1 MENLI
6 QTVEAIIFSAG
17 TEIKKKDI
25 LDKLEGVT
33 RKQLNDA
40 IRALSQ
46 RYKGD
51 RGVLLVEFND
61 YVQFTS
67 NPAYGDV
74 VSDVLR
80 PIRQKAL
87 SDTLLQ
93 VLAIIAYKQP
103 ITRGEIEEIRGN
115 TSADYALT
123 TLTRAGLIRVSG
135 HRNTPGRPWLY
146 VTTNEFLRRF
156 QLRSLNDLPEYK
168 DVMKRLMELGT
179 FAVKREELFKEV
191 NLAEDFTGEVFSADD
206 DETDALNATEKA
218 LDAALQEEEELPEF
232 LKGEDVQF
240 VSGEDEEE
248 KAEAAA
254 DIADSDEDFNKEDND
269 DETDVGNDFEDE
281 DDETDAGN
289 DFDDEDDEIDTGN
302 DFDDE
307 DDEIDTGNDFDEEF
321 DDEDDNDD
329 DDGEE

>member
-17 TEIKKKDI
+17 TEIQRKEI

-40 IRALSQ
+40 IRALMQ

-51 RGVLLVEFND
+51 RGILLVEFND

-67 NPAYGDV
+67 NPAYGEV

-146 VTTNEFLRRF
+146 VTTNEFLRRVG
-156 QLRSLNDLPEYK
+156 LRNLNDLPDYK
-168 DVMKRLMELGT
+168 DVMKRLAELGT
-179 FAVKREELFKEV
+179 YNVKREELFREV
-191 NLAEDFTGEVFSADD
+191 DLADDFTGEVYGADD
-206 DETDALNATEKA
+206 EGTDALNAEEKQ
-218 LDAALQEEEELPEF
+218 LDKLLAEDEELPDF
-232 LKGEDVQF
+232 LKGEDVEY
-240 VSGEDEEE
+240 VSG
-248 KAEAAA
+248 EAAA
-254 DIADSDEDFNKEDND
+254 DIVESEDVAENDREEVADEEPEDEIEEEDID
-269 DETDVGNDFEDE
+269 TGNDFEDE
-281 DDETDAGN
+281 E
-289 DFDDEDDEIDTGN
+289 FFDEDD
-302 DFDDE
+302 DDE
-307 DDEIDTGNDFDEEF
+307 EE
-321 DDEDDNDD
+321 
-329 DDGEE
+329 

>member
-40 IRALSQ
+40 VRALAQ

-51 RGVLLVEFND
+51 RGILLVEFND

-67 NPAYGDV
+67 NPSYGEV

-156 QLRSLNDLPEYK
+156 LLRSLNELPDYK

-179 FAVKREELFKEV
+179 YAAKREDLFREV
-191 NLAEDFTGEVFSADD
+191 NLADDFTGEVYGADD
-206 DETDALNATEKA
+206 DEVAALNATEKA
-218 LDAALQEEEELPEF
+218 LDEALKEEDELPDF
-232 LKGEDVQF
+232 LKGEDVQY
-240 VSGEDEEE
+240 VSGDDEKE
-248 KAEAAA
+248 EAAA
-254 DIADSDEDFNKEDND
+254 DIAEGKDEAAA
-269 DETDVGNDFEDE
+269 DVAEGDGEEEEEPDY
-281 DDETDAGN
+281 G
-289 DFDDEDDEIDTGN
+289 EDDEIDTGD

-307 DDEIDTGNDFDEEF
+307 EFEDE
-321 DDEDDNDD
+321 DEDDDSEDD
-329 DDGEE
+329 E

>member
-40 IRALSQ
+40 VRALAQ

-51 RGVLLVEFND
+51 RGILLVEFND

-67 NPAYGDV
+67 NPSYGEV

-156 QLRSLNDLPEYK
+156 QLRSLNELPDYK

-179 FAVKREELFKEV
+179 YAAKREDLFREV
-191 NLAEDFTGEVFSADD
+191 NLADDFTGEVYGADD
-206 DETDALNATEKA
+206 DEVAALNATEKA
-218 LDAALQEEEELPEF
+218 LDEALKEEDELPDF
-232 LKGEDVQF
+232 LKGEDVQY
-240 VSGEDEEE
+240 VSGDDEKE
-248 KAEAAA
+248 EAAA
-254 DIADSDEDFNKEDND
+254 DIAEGKDEAAA
-269 DETDVGNDFEDE
+269 DVAEGDGEEEEEPDY
-281 DDETDAGN
+281 G
-289 DFDDEDDEIDTGN
+289 EDDEIDTGD

-307 DDEIDTGNDFDEEF
+307 EFEDE
-321 DDEDDNDD
+321 DEDDDS
-329 DDGEE
+329 

>member
-17 TEIKKKDI
+17 TEIKRKEI

-40 IRALSQ
+40 IRALAQ

-51 RGVLLVEFND
+51 RGILLVEFND

-67 NPAYGDV
+67 NPAYGEV

-179 FAVKREELFKEV
+179 YNVKREDLFREV
-191 NLAEDFTGEVFSADD
+191 NLADDFTGEVFGADD
-206 DETDALNATEKA
+206 ADADALNASEKE
-218 LDAALQEEEELPEF
+218 LDKLLQEEEELPDF
-232 LKGEDVQF
+232 LKGEAELEYVDGERDAAATVAEDGEGRSDSDDDREQTEDIEF
-240 VSGEDEEE
+240 GEEEYEDDSVDTGED
-248 KAEAAA
+248 
-254 DIADSDEDFNKEDND
+254 DFN
-269 DETDVGNDFEDE
+269 
-281 DDETDAGN
+281 
-289 DFDDEDDEIDTGN
+289 
-302 DFDDE
+302 
-307 DDEIDTGNDFDEEF
+307 EEF
-321 DDEDDNDD
+321 DDEPDSDD
-329 DDGEE
+329 E

>member
-40 IRALSQ
+40 VRALAQ

-51 RGVLLVEFND
+51 RGILLVEFND

-67 NPAYGDV
+67 NPSYGEV

-156 QLRSLNDLPEYK
+156 QLRSLNELPDYK

-179 FAVKREELFKEV
+179 YAAKREDLFREV
-191 NLAEDFTGEVFSADD
+191 NLADDFTGEVYGADD
-206 DETDALNATEKA
+206 DEVAALNATEKA
-218 LDAALQEEEELPEF
+218 LDEALKEEDELPDF
-232 LKGEDVQF
+232 LKGEDVQY
-240 VSGEDEEE
+240 VSGDDEKE
-248 KAEAAA
+248 EAAA
-254 DIADSDEDFNKEDND
+254 DIAEGKDEAAA
-269 DETDVGNDFEDE
+269 DVAEGDGEEEEEPDY
-281 DDETDAGN
+281 G
-289 DFDDEDDEIDTGN
+289 EDDEIDTGD

-307 DDEIDTGNDFDEEF
+307 EFEDE
-321 DDEDDNDD
+321 DEDDDSEGD
-329 DDGEE
+329 E

>member
-40 IRALSQ
+40 VRALAQ
-46 RYKGD
+46 RYKGE
-51 RGVLLVEFND
+51 RGILLVEFND

-67 NPAYGDV
+67 NPAYGEV

-115 TSADYALT
+115 TSADYALI

-156 QLRSLNDLPEYK
+156 QLRSLNELPEYK

-191 NLAEDFTGEVFSADD
+191 NLADDFTGEVYSADD

-218 LDAALQEEEELPEF
+218 LDEALKAEDELPEF

-240 VSGEDEEE
+240 VSGDDEKTEGGENDEDSAENG
-248 KAEAAA
+248 AMDEAAA
-254 DIADSDEDFNKEDND
+254 DIADGDEEEEEPDY
-269 DETDVGNDFEDE
+269 G
-281 DDETDAGN
+281 
-289 DFDDEDDEIDTGN
+289 
-302 DFDDE
+302 E

-321 DDEDDNDD
+321 EDEEDDEED
-329 DDGEE
+329 DDGSDGEE

>member
-40 IRALSQ
+40 VRALAQ

-51 RGVLLVEFND
+51 RGILLVEFND

-67 NPAYGDV
+67 NPSYGEV
-74 VSDVLR
+74 VSNVLR

-156 QLRSLNDLPEYK
+156 QLRSLNELPDYK

-179 FAVKREELFKEV
+179 YAAKREDLFREV
-191 NLAEDFTGEVFSADD
+191 NLADDFTGEVYGADD
-206 DETDALNATEKA
+206 DEVAALNATEKA
-218 LDAALQEEEELPEF
+218 LDEALKEEDELPDF
-232 LKGEDVQF
+232 LKGEDVQY
-240 VSGEDEEE
+240 VSGDDEKE
-248 KAEAAA
+248 EAAA
-254 DIADSDEDFNKEDND
+254 DIAEGKDEAAA
-269 DETDVGNDFEDE
+269 DVAEGDGEEEEEPDY
-281 DDETDAGN
+281 G
-289 DFDDEDDEIDTGN
+289 EDDEIDTGD

-307 DDEIDTGNDFDEEF
+307 EFEDE
-321 DDEDDNDD
+321 DEDDDSEDD
-329 DDGEE
+329 E

>member
-17 TEIKKKDI
+17 TEIKRKDI

-51 RGVLLVEFND
+51 RGILLVEFND

-156 QLRSLNDLPEYK
+156 ELRSLNDLPDYK
-168 DVMKRLMELGT
+168 DVMKRLTELGN
-179 FAVKREELFKEV
+179 FNVKREDLFKEV
-191 NLAEDFTGEVFSADD
+191 DLADDFTGEVYGADD
-206 DETDALNATEKA
+206 EADALNAQEKQ
-218 LDAALQEEEELPEF
+218 LDKQMSEEEELPEF
-232 LKGEDVQF
+232 LRGEDVQF
-240 VSGEDEEE
+240 VDGEE
-248 KAEAAA
+248 EAAA
-254 DIADSDEDFNKEDND
+254 DIAEEEESVSAQTSGEDGAAD
-269 DETDVGNDFEDE
+269 DEQEEFEEEYDE
-281 DDETDAGN
+281 E
-289 DFDDEDDEIDTGN
+289 EIDTGN

-307 DDEIDTGNDFDEEF
+307 EFFDEE
-321 DDEDDNDD
+321 DDDD

>member
-40 IRALSQ
+40 VRALAQ

-51 RGVLLVEFND
+51 RGILLVEFND

-67 NPAYGDV
+67 NPSYGEV

-156 QLRSLNDLPEYK
+156 QLRSLNELPDYK

-179 FAVKREELFKEV
+179 YAAKREDLFREV
-191 NLAEDFTGEVFSADD
+191 NLADDFTGEVYGADD
-206 DETDALNATEKA
+206 DEVAALNATEKA
-218 LDAALQEEEELPEF
+218 LDEALKAEDELPEF

-240 VSGEDEEE
+240 VSGDDE
-248 KAEAAA
+248 KAEGGENDEDSAENDAMDEAAA
-254 DIADSDEDFNKEDND
+254 DIADGDEEEEEPDY
-269 DETDVGNDFEDE
+269 G
-281 DDETDAGN
+281 
-289 DFDDEDDEIDTGN
+289 
-302 DFDDE
+302 E

-321 DDEDDNDD
+321 EDEEDDEEDEEEDDGDS
-329 DDGEE
+329 DGEE

>member
-40 IRALSQ
+40 VRALAQ
-46 RYKGD
+46 RYKGE
-51 RGVLLVEFND
+51 RGILLVEFND

-67 NPAYGDV
+67 NPAYGEV

-156 QLRSLNDLPEYK
+156 QLRSLNELPEYK

-191 NLAEDFTGEVFSADD
+191 NLADDFTGEVYSADD

-218 LDAALQEEEELPEF
+218 LDEALKAEDELPEF

-240 VSGEDEEE
+240 VSGDDE
-248 KAEAAA
+248 KAEGGENDEDSAENGAMDEAAA
-254 DIADSDEDFNKEDND
+254 DIADGDEEEEEPDY
-269 DETDVGNDFEDE
+269 G
-281 DDETDAGN
+281 
-289 DFDDEDDEIDTGN
+289 EDDEIDTGN
-302 DFDDE
+302 E
-307 DDEIDTGNDFDEEF
+307 RDEEF
-321 DDEDDNDD
+321 EDEEEDEEDDGDS
-329 DDGEE
+329 DGEE

>member
-40 IRALSQ
+40 VRALAQ

-51 RGVLLVEFND
+51 RGILLVEFND

-67 NPAYGDV
+67 NPSYGEV

-156 QLRSLNDLPEYK
+156 QLRSLNELPDYK

-179 FAVKREELFKEV
+179 YAAKREDLFREV
-191 NLAEDFTGEVFSADD
+191 NLADDFTGEVYGADD
-206 DETDALNATEKA
+206 DEVAALNATEKA
-218 LDAALQEEEELPEF
+218 LDEALKEEDELPDF
-232 LKGEDVQF
+232 LKGEDVQY
-240 VSGEDEEE
+240 VSGDDEME
-248 KAEAAA
+248 EAAA
-254 DIADSDEDFNKEDND
+254 DIAEGKDEAAAEVAEVDGEEEEEPDY
-269 DETDVGNDFEDE
+269 G
-281 DDETDAGN
+281 
-289 DFDDEDDEIDTGN
+289 EDDEIDTGD

-307 DDEIDTGNDFDEEF
+307 EFEDE
-321 DDEDDNDD
+321 DEDDDS
-329 DDGEE
+329 DGDE

>member
-218 LDAALQEEEELPEF
+218 LQEEEELPEF

-269 DETDVGNDFEDE
+269 DETDVGNDFDDE
-281 DDETDAGN
+281 DDEIDTGN

-302 DFDDE
+302 DIEDE

>member
-40 IRALSQ
+40 VRALAQ

-51 RGVLLVEFND
+51 RGILLVEFND

-67 NPAYGDV
+67 NPSYGEV

-156 QLRSLNDLPEYK
+156 QLRSLNELPDYK

-179 FAVKREELFKEV
+179 YAAKREDLFREV
-191 NLAEDFTGEVFSADD
+191 NLADDFTGEVYGADD
-206 DETDALNATEKA
+206 DEVAALNATEKA
-218 LDAALQEEEELPEF
+218 LDEALKAEDELPEF
-232 LKGEDVQF
+232 LKGEDVQY
-240 VSGEDEEE
+240 VSGDDEKE
-248 KAEAAA
+248 EAAA
-254 DIADSDEDFNKEDND
+254 DIAEGKDEAAA
-269 DETDVGNDFEDE
+269 DVAEGDGEEEEEPDY
-281 DDETDAGN
+281 G
-289 DFDDEDDEIDTGN
+289 EDDEIDTGD

-307 DDEIDTGNDFDEEF
+307 EFEDE
-321 DDEDDNDD
+321 DEDDDSEGD
-329 DDGEE
+329 E

>member
-17 TEIKKKDI
+17 TEIKRKDI

-51 RGVLLVEFND
+51 RGILLVEFND

-156 QLRSLNDLPEYK
+156 ELRSLNDLPDYK
-168 DVMKRLMELGT
+168 DVMKRLTELGN
-179 FAVKREELFKEV
+179 FNVKREDLFKEV
-191 NLAEDFTGEVFSADD
+191 DLADDFTGEVYGADD
-206 DETDALNATEKA
+206 EADALNAQEKQ
-218 LDAALQEEEELPEF
+218 LDKLMSEEEELPEF
-232 LKGEDVQF
+232 LRGEDVQF
-240 VSGEDEEE
+240 VDGEE
-248 KAEAAA
+248 EAAA
-254 DIADSDEDFNKEDND
+254 DIAEKEESVSAQTSGEDGAAD
-269 DETDVGNDFEDE
+269 DEQEEFEE
-281 DDETDAGN
+281 EYDDEEIDTGD
-289 DFDDEDDEIDTGN
+289 DFDDEE
-302 DFDDE
+302 F
-307 DDEIDTGNDFDEEF
+307 FDEE
-321 DDEDDNDD
+321 DDDDD

>member
-269 DETDVGNDFEDE
+269 ETDV
-281 DDETDAGN
+281 
-289 DFDDEDDEIDTGN
+289 GN

>member
-17 TEIKKKDI
+17 TEIKRKEI

-40 IRALSQ
+40 IRALAQ

-51 RGVLLVEFND
+51 RGILLVEFND

-67 NPAYGDV
+67 NPAYGEV

-156 QLRSLNDLPEYK
+156 QLRSLNDLPEYY
-168 DVMKRLMELGT
+168 
-179 FAVKREELFKEV
+179 
-191 NLAEDFTGEVFSADD
+191 DD
-206 DETDALNATEKA
+206 
-218 LDAALQEEEELPEF
+218 
-232 LKGEDVQF
+232 
-240 VSGEDEEE
+240 
-248 KAEAAA
+248 
-254 DIADSDEDFNKEDND
+254 
-269 DETDVGNDFEDE
+269 
-281 DDETDAGN
+281 
-289 DFDDEDDEIDTGN
+289 
-302 DFDDE
+302 
-307 DDEIDTGNDFDEEF
+307 
-321 DDEDDNDD
+321 
-329 DDGEE
+329 

>member
-1 MENLI
+1 M
-6 QTVEAIIFSAG
+6 
-17 TEIKKKDI
+17 
-25 LDKLEGVT
+25 
-33 RKQLNDA
+33 
-40 IRALSQ
+40 
-46 RYKGD
+46 
-51 RGVLLVEFND
+51 EFND

-67 NPAYGDV
+67 NPAYGEV

-123 TLTRAGLIRVSG
+123 TLTRAGLIKVSG

-156 QLRSLNDLPEYK
+156 QLRSLNELPEYK

-191 NLAEDFTGEVFSADD
+191 NLADDFTGEVYSADD

-218 LDAALQEEEELPEF
+218 LDEALKAEDELPEF

-240 VSGEDEEE
+240 VSGDDE
-248 KAEAAA
+248 KAEGGENDEDSAENGAMDEAAA
-254 DIADSDEDFNKEDND
+254 DIADGDEEQEEPDYGD
-269 DETDVGNDFEDE
+269 
-281 DDETDAGN
+281 
-289 DFDDEDDEIDTGN
+289 
-302 DFDDE
+302 

-321 DDEDDNDD
+321 EDEEDDEED
-329 DDGEE
+329 DDGSDGEE

>member
-254 DIADSDEDFNKEDND
+254 DIADSDEEEN
-269 DETDVGNDFEDE
+269 E

>member
-17 TEIKKKDI
+17 TEIKRKEI

-40 IRALSQ
+40 IRALAQ

-51 RGVLLVEFND
+51 RGILLVEFND

-67 NPAYGDV
+67 NPAYGEV

-179 FAVKREELFKEV
+179 YNVKREDLFREV
-191 NLAEDFTGEVFSADD
+191 NLADDFTGEVFGADD
-206 DETDALNATEKA
+206 AEADALNASEKE
-218 LDAALQEEEELPEF
+218 LDKLLQEEEELPDF
-232 LKGEDVQF
+232 LKGEAELEYVDGERDAAATVAEDGAGRSDSDDDREQTEDIEF
-240 VSGEDEEE
+240 GEEEYEDDSVDTGED
-248 KAEAAA
+248 
-254 DIADSDEDFNKEDND
+254 DFN
-269 DETDVGNDFEDE
+269 
-281 DDETDAGN
+281 
-289 DFDDEDDEIDTGN
+289 
-302 DFDDE
+302 
-307 DDEIDTGNDFDEEF
+307 EEF
-321 DDEDDNDD
+321 DDEPDSDD
-329 DDGEE
+329 E

>member
-40 IRALSQ
+40 VRGLAQ

-51 RGVLLVEFND
+51 RGILLVEFND

-67 NPAYGDV
+67 NPSYGEV

-115 TSADYALT
+115 TSADYELT

-156 QLRSLNDLPEYK
+156 QLRSLNELPDYK

-179 FAVKREELFKEV
+179 YAAKREDLFREV
-191 NLAEDFTGEVFSADD
+191 NLADDFTGEVYGADD
-206 DETDALNATEKA
+206 DEVAALNATEKA
-218 LDAALQEEEELPEF
+218 LDEALKEEDELPDF
-232 LKGEDVQF
+232 LKGEDVQY
-240 VSGEDEEE
+240 VSGDDEKE
-248 KAEAAA
+248 EAAA
-254 DIADSDEDFNKEDND
+254 DIAEGKDEAAA
-269 DETDVGNDFEDE
+269 DVAEGDGEEEEEPDY
-281 DDETDAGN
+281 G
-289 DFDDEDDEIDTGN
+289 EDDEIDTGD

-307 DDEIDTGNDFDEEF
+307 EFEDE
-321 DDEDDNDD
+321 DEDDDSEDD
-329 DDGEE
+329 E

>member
-40 IRALSQ
+40 VRALAQ

-51 RGVLLVEFND
+51 RGILLVEFND

-67 NPAYGDV
+67 NPSYGEV

-80 PIRQKAL
+80 LIRQKAL

-156 QLRSLNDLPEYK
+156 QLRSLNELPDYK

-179 FAVKREELFKEV
+179 YAAKREDLFREV
-191 NLAEDFTGEVFSADD
+191 NLAEYISRAGK
-206 DETDALNATEKA
+206 TESW
-218 LDAALQEEEELPEF
+218 F
-232 LKGEDVQF
+232 C
-240 VSGEDEEE
+240 
-248 KAEAAA
+248 
-254 DIADSDEDFNKEDND
+254 
-269 DETDVGNDFEDE
+269 
-281 DDETDAGN
+281 
-289 DFDDEDDEIDTGN
+289 IDRWT
-302 DFDDE
+302 
-307 DDEIDTGNDFDEEF
+307 
-321 DDEDDNDD
+321 
-329 DDGEE
+329 

>member
-17 TEIKKKDI
+17 TEIKRKDI

-51 RGVLLVEFND
+51 RGILLVEFND

-156 QLRSLNDLPEYK
+156 ELRSLNDLPDYK
-168 DVMKRLMELGT
+168 DVMKRLTELGN
-179 FAVKREELFKEV
+179 FNVKREDLFKEV
-191 NLAEDFTGEVFSADD
+191 DLADDFTGEVYGADD
-206 DETDALNATEKA
+206 EADALNAQEKQ
-218 LDAALQEEEELPEF
+218 LDKLMSEEEELPEF
-232 LKGEDVQF
+232 LRGEDVQF
-240 VSGEDEEE
+240 VDGEE
-248 KAEAAA
+248 EAAA
-254 DIADSDEDFNKEDND
+254 DIAEEEESVSAQTSGEDGAAD
-269 DETDVGNDFEDE
+269 DEQEEFEEEYDE
-281 DDETDAGN
+281 EEIDTGD
-289 DFDDEDDEIDTGN
+289 DFDDEE
-302 DFDDE
+302 F
-307 DDEIDTGNDFDEEF
+307 FDEE
-321 DDEDDNDD
+321 DD
-329 DDGEE
+329 DDDDDREE

>member
-17 TEIKKKDI
+17 TEIKRKEI

-40 IRALSQ
+40 IRALAQ

-51 RGVLLVEFND
+51 RGILLVEFND

-67 NPAYGDV
+67 NPAYGEV

-179 FAVKREELFKEV
+179 YNVKREDLFREV
-191 NLAEDFTGEVFSADD
+191 NLADDFTGEVFGADD
-206 DETDALNATEKA
+206 AEADALNASEKE
-218 LDAALQEEEELPEF
+218 LDKLLQEEEELPDF
-232 LKGEDVQF
+232 LKGEAELEYVDGERDAAATVAEDGEGRSDSDDDREQTEDIEF
-240 VSGEDEEE
+240 GEEEYEDDSVDTGED
-248 KAEAAA
+248 
-254 DIADSDEDFNKEDND
+254 DFN
-269 DETDVGNDFEDE
+269 
-281 DDETDAGN
+281 
-289 DFDDEDDEIDTGN
+289 
-302 DFDDE
+302 
-307 DDEIDTGNDFDEEF
+307 EEF
-321 DDEDDNDD
+321 DDEPDSDD
-329 DDGEE
+329 E

>member
-17 TEIKKKDI
+17 TEIKKKEI

-40 IRALSQ
+40 VRALAQ

-51 RGVLLVEFND
+51 RGILLVEFND

-67 NPAYGDV
+67 NPSYGEV

-179 FAVKREELFKEV
+179 YNVKREDLFREV
-191 NLAEDFTGEVFSADD
+191 NLADDFTGEVFGADD
-206 DETDALNATEKA
+206 AEADALNASEKE
-218 LDAALQEEEELPEF
+218 LDKLLQEEEELPDF
-232 LKGEDVQF
+232 LKGEAELEYVDGERDAAATVAEDGEGRSDSDDDREQTEDIEF
-240 VSGEDEEE
+240 GEEEYEDDSVDTGED
-248 KAEAAA
+248 
-254 DIADSDEDFNKEDND
+254 DFN
-269 DETDVGNDFEDE
+269 
-281 DDETDAGN
+281 
-289 DFDDEDDEIDTGN
+289 
-302 DFDDE
+302 
-307 DDEIDTGNDFDEEF
+307 EEF
-321 DDEDDNDD
+321 DDEPDSDD
-329 DDGEE
+329 E

>member
-17 TEIKKKDI
+17 TEIKRKEI

-40 IRALSQ
+40 IRALMQ

-51 RGVLLVEFND
+51 RGILLVEFND

-67 NPAYGDV
+67 NPAYGEV

-156 QLRSLNDLPEYK
+156 GLRNLNDLPDYK
-168 DVMKRLMELGT
+168 DVMKRLAELGT
-179 FAVKREELFKEV
+179 YNVKREELFREV
-191 NLAEDFTGEVFSADD
+191 DLADDFTGEVYGADD
-206 DETDALNATEKA
+206 EGTDALNAEEKQ
-218 LDAALQEEEELPEF
+218 LDKLLAEDEELPDF
-232 LKGEDVQF
+232 LKGEDVEY
-240 VSGEDEEE
+240 VSG
-248 KAEAAA
+248 EAAA
-254 DIADSDEDFNKEDND
+254 DIAEGEDVTENDREEVADEEPEDEIEEED
-269 DETDVGNDFEDE
+269 IDTGNDFEDE
-281 DDETDAGN
+281 E
-289 DFDDEDDEIDTGN
+289 FFDEDD
-302 DFDDE
+302 DDE
-307 DDEIDTGNDFDEEF
+307 E
-321 DDEDDNDD
+321 
-329 DDGEE
+329 

>member
-6 QTVEAIIFSAG
+6 QTVEAIIVSAG

-40 IRALSQ
+40 VRALAQ
-46 RYKGD
+46 RYKGE
-51 RGVLLVEFND
+51 RGILLVEFND

-67 NPAYGDV
+67 NPAYGEV

-156 QLRSLNDLPEYK
+156 QLRSLNELPEYK

-191 NLAEDFTGEVFSADD
+191 NLADDFTGEVYSADD

-218 LDAALQEEEELPEF
+218 LDEALKAEDELPEF

-240 VSGEDEEE
+240 VSGDDEKTEGGENDEDSAENG
-248 KAEAAA
+248 AMDEAAA
-254 DIADSDEDFNKEDND
+254 DIADGDEEEEEPDY
-269 DETDVGNDFEDE
+269 G
-281 DDETDAGN
+281 
-289 DFDDEDDEIDTGN
+289 
-302 DFDDE
+302 E

-321 DDEDDNDD
+321 EDEEDDEED
-329 DDGEE
+329 DDGSDGEE

>member
-40 IRALSQ
+40 VRGLAQ

-51 RGVLLVEFND
+51 RGILLVEFND

-67 NPAYGDV
+67 NPSYGEV

-156 QLRSLNDLPEYK
+156 QLRSLNELPDYK

-179 FAVKREELFKEV
+179 YAAKREDLFREV
-191 NLAEDFTGEVFSADD
+191 NLADDFTGEVYGADD
-206 DETDALNATEKA
+206 DEVAALNATEKA
-218 LDAALQEEEELPEF
+218 LDEALKEEDELPDF
-232 LKGEDVQF
+232 LKGEDVQY
-240 VSGEDEEE
+240 VSGDDEKE
-248 KAEAAA
+248 EAAA
-254 DIADSDEDFNKEDND
+254 DIAEGKDEAAA
-269 DETDVGNDFEDE
+269 DVAEGDGEEEEEPDY
-281 DDETDAGN
+281 G
-289 DFDDEDDEIDTGN
+289 EDDEIDTGD

-307 DDEIDTGNDFDEEF
+307 EFEDE
-321 DDEDDNDD
+321 DEDDDSEGD
-329 DDGEE
+329 E

>member
-254 DIADSDEDFNKEDND
+254 DIADSDEDFNKEDNEID
-269 DETDVGNDFEDE
+269 TGNDFDDE

-289 DFDDEDDEIDTGN
+289 DFDN
-302 DFDDE
+302 E

>member
-40 IRALSQ
+40 VRGLAQ

-51 RGVLLVEFND
+51 RGILLVEFND

-67 NPAYGDV
+67 NPSYGEV

-156 QLRSLNDLPEYK
+156 QLRSLNELPDYK

-179 FAVKREELFKEV
+179 YAAKREDLFREV
-191 NLAEDFTGEVFSADD
+191 NLADDFTGEVYGADD
-206 DETDALNATEKA
+206 DEVAALNATEKA
-218 LDAALQEEEELPEF
+218 LDEALKEEDELPDF
-232 LKGEDVQF
+232 LKGEDVQY
-240 VSGEDEEE
+240 VSGDDEKE
-248 KAEAAA
+248 EAAA
-254 DIADSDEDFNKEDND
+254 DIAEGKDEAAA
-269 DETDVGNDFEDE
+269 DVAEGDGEEEEEPDY
-281 DDETDAGN
+281 G
-289 DFDDEDDEIDTGN
+289 EDDEIDTGD

-307 DDEIDTGNDFDEEF
+307 EFEDE
-321 DDEDDNDD
+321 DEDDDSEDD
-329 DDGEE
+329 E

>member
-40 IRALSQ
+40 VRGLAQ

-51 RGVLLVEFND
+51 RGILLVEFND

-67 NPAYGDV
+67 NPSYGEV

-156 QLRSLNDLPEYK
+156 QLRSLNELPDYK

-179 FAVKREELFKEV
+179 YAAKREDLFREV
-191 NLAEDFTGEVFSADD
+191 NLADDFTGEVYGADD
-206 DETDALNATEKA
+206 DEVAALNATEKA
-218 LDAALQEEEELPEF
+218 LDEALKEEDELPDF
-232 LKGEDVQF
+232 LKGEDVQY
-240 VSGEDEEE
+240 VSGDDEKE
-248 KAEAAA
+248 EAAA
-254 DIADSDEDFNKEDND
+254 DIAEGKDEAAA
-269 DETDVGNDFEDE
+269 DVAEGDGEEEEEPDY
-281 DDETDAGN
+281 G
-289 DFDDEDDEIDTGN
+289 EDDEIDTGD

-307 DDEIDTGNDFDEEF
+307 EFEDE
-321 DDEDDNDD
+321 DEDDDS
-329 DDGEE
+329 DGDE

>member
-254 DIADSDEDFNKEDND
+254 DIADSDEEENED
-269 DETDVGNDFEDE
+269 DETDV
-281 DDETDAGN
+281 GN

>member
-17 TEIKKKDI
+17 TEIKRKDI

-51 RGVLLVEFND
+51 RGILLVEFND

-156 QLRSLNDLPEYK
+156 ELRSLNDLPDYK
-168 DVMKRLMELGT
+168 DVMKRLTELGN
-179 FAVKREELFKEV
+179 FNVKREDLFKEV
-191 NLAEDFTGEVFSADD
+191 DLADDFTGEVYGTD
-206 DETDALNATEKA
+206 DEADALNAQEKQ
-218 LDAALQEEEELPEF
+218 LDKLMSEEEELPEF
-232 LKGEDVQF
+232 LRGEDVQF
-240 VSGEDEEE
+240 VDGEE
-248 KAEAAA
+248 EAAA
-254 DIADSDEDFNKEDND
+254 DIAEEEESISAQTSGEDGAAD
-269 DETDVGNDFEDE
+269 DEQEEFEEEYDE
-281 DDETDAGN
+281 E
-289 DFDDEDDEIDTGN
+289 EIDTGN

-307 DDEIDTGNDFDEEF
+307 EFFDEE
-321 DDEDDNDD
+321 DDDD

>member
-254 DIADSDEDFNKEDND
+254 DIADSDEDFNKEDNEIDTGNDFD
-269 DETDVGNDFEDE
+269 DEDDEIDTGNDFE
-281 DDETDAGN
+281 
-289 DFDDEDDEIDTGN
+289 DEDDEIDTGN

>member
-40 IRALSQ
+40 VRALAQ

-51 RGVLLVEFND
+51 RGILLVEFND

-67 NPAYGDV
+67 NPSYGEV

-156 QLRSLNDLPEYK
+156 QLRSLNELPDYK

-179 FAVKREELFKEV
+179 YAAKREDLFREV
-191 NLAEDFTGEVFSADD
+191 NLADDFTGEVYGADD
-206 DETDALNATEKA
+206 DEVAALTATEKA
-218 LDAALQEEEELPEF
+218 LDEALKEEDELPDF
-232 LKGEDVQF
+232 LKGEDVQY
-240 VSGEDEEE
+240 VSGDDEKE
-248 KAEAAA
+248 EAAA
-254 DIADSDEDFNKEDND
+254 DIAEGKDEAAA
-269 DETDVGNDFEDE
+269 DVAEGDGEEEEEPDY
-281 DDETDAGN
+281 G
-289 DFDDEDDEIDTGN
+289 EDDEIDTGD

-307 DDEIDTGNDFDEEF
+307 EFEDE
-321 DDEDDNDD
+321 DEDDDSEDD
-329 DDGEE
+329 E

>member
-40 IRALSQ
+40 VRALAQ

-51 RGVLLVEFND
+51 RGILLVEFND

-67 NPAYGDV
+67 NPSYGEV

-156 QLRSLNDLPEYK
+156 QLRSLNELPDYK

-179 FAVKREELFKEV
+179 YAAKREDLFREV
-191 NLAEDFTGEVFSADD
+191 NLADDFTGEVYGADD
-206 DETDALNATEKA
+206 DEVAALNATEKA
-218 LDAALQEEEELPEF
+218 LDEALKEEDELPDF
-232 LKGEDVQF
+232 LKGEDVQY
-240 VSGEDEEE
+240 VSGDDEKE
-248 KAEAAA
+248 EAAA
-254 DIADSDEDFNKEDND
+254 DIAEGKDEAAA
-269 DETDVGNDFEDE
+269 DVAEGDGEEEEEPDY
-281 DDETDAGN
+281 G
-289 DFDDEDDEIDTGN
+289 EDDEIDTGD

-307 DDEIDTGNDFDEEF
+307 EFEDE
-321 DDEDDNDD
+321 DEDDDS
-329 DDGEE
+329 DGDE

>member
-191 NLAEDFTGEVFSADD
+191 NLADDFTGEVFSADD

-254 DIADSDEDFNKEDND
+254 DIADSDEEDNED
-269 DETDVGNDFEDE
+269 DETDAGNDFEDE
-281 DDETDAGN
+281 DDEIDTGN